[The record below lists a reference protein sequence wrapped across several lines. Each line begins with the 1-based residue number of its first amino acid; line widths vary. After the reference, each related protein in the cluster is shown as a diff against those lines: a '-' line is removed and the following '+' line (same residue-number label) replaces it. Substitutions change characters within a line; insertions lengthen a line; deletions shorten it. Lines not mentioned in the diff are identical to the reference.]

1 MVRMTSKIEIRK
13 SWVFWLIFFI
23 GTLLYSANGEL
34 IALYT
39 FDDADNPGADSSGQ
53 GNDISGTVGTAPTW
67 ASDIGFGGSGAYD
80 FAGGTLTV
88 PVDINASVMP
98 DMTWGA
104 WVRTDNTNP
113 GQRKV
118 MGHDNG
124 GWDRTIGLDS
134 RNGQFRY
141 TSFTGF
147 GRPVVGDLPGP
158 ESTEDWTFLAA
169 SYDSA
174 DGSVT
179 VYVDLDASTADD
191 ELVTVTEN
199 ANWNNGQGTFAIG
212 GLRPDNTAEAWD
224 GVIDNV
230 FVYNE
235 VLSAEEVA
243 ALRTDFGE
251 IELSDPNIVISRE
264 KPLFGVIRT
273 GIVPETETR
282 SIVIRNTGEDN
293 DLNVTKIVITGDD
306 ASAFSL
312 NDESF
317 ALAPGE
323 DKTIEITLTTDGVAG
338 DYVASLQIQSDD
350 ADKTNEIIEL
360 DATIE
365 LIPPATLLAFYTF
378 DDSNNPFADSSGN
391 GNDLIEGSGSLPNWG
406 ADIGFK
412 GSGAHD
418 FLGGNLVSPIDINAS
433 VMPDM
438 TWGAWVRTNNTDPGL
453 RKVMGHDN
461 GGWDRTIGLDSRN
474 GQFRYTSFT
483 GFGRPVVGDLPGPE
497 SSEDWTFLAASY
509 DSADGSVSVYVDVDA
524 SSIDDEL
531 VKVTEPAN
539 WNTGQGTFAI
549 GGLRPDNTA
558 EAWDGTIDNVFVY
571 EGILTD
577 EEMKDLRDRAAIADE
592 DLRITKVIRNP
603 DNSFTLTWTSNPN
616 AGTTYTVLFSQ
627 NLSVPLEFW
636 GDDDDSVASGGE
648 TTTHTTGI
656 FEGVRK
662 LFLIV
667 KKND

>member
-1 MVRMTSKIEIRK
+1 MKH
-13 SWVFWLIFFI
+13 FF
-23 GTLLYSANGEL
+23 LLFSLLAILKYSANGEL

-39 FDDADNPGADSSGQ
+39 FDDEGDPFADSSGQ
-53 GNDISGTVGTAPTW
+53 GNDISGTVGVEPTW
-67 ASDIGFGGSGAYD
+67 GSDIGFDDTGAYD
-80 FAGGTLTV
+80 FSGGTLTV
-88 PVDINASVMP
+88 PIDINAGLIP

-104 WVRTDNTNP
+104 WVRTDNTSP
-113 GQRKV
+113 GLRKI

-158 ESTEDWTFLAA
+158 ENTEDWTFIAA

-174 DGSVT
+174 AGTVS

-191 ELVTVTEN
+191 ELVAVTET
-199 ANWNNGQGTFAIG
+199 ARWNSGQGSFAIG
-212 GLRPDNTAEAWD
+212 GLRPDNTAELWD
-224 GVIDNV
+224 GAIDNV

-235 VLSAEEVA
+235 ALSEEEID
-243 ALRTDFGE
+243 ALRTDLVGME
-251 IELSDPNIVISRE
+251 ISDPNIVISRD
-264 KPLFGVIRT
+264 KPFFGMIRT
-273 GIVPETETR
+273 GIVPETEKR
-282 SIVIRNTGEDN
+282 SITIRNTGEDN
-293 DLNVTKIVITGDD
+293 DLNITEIAITGDD
-306 ASAFSL
+306 AGAYSL
-312 NDESF
+312 TDEAF

-323 DKTIEITLTTDGVAG
+323 EKTIEITLTTDGVAG
-338 DYVASLQIQSDD
+338 DYVASLEIQSDD
-350 ADKTNEIIEL
+350 SDKPTVTIEL
-360 DATIE
+360 DTTIE

-378 DDSNNPFADSSGN
+378 DDPNDPFADSSGN
-391 GNDLIEGSGSLPNWG
+391 GNDLAEGNGDAPIWG

-418 FLGGNLVSPIDINAS
+418 FSGGTLVSPIDINAGQL
-433 VMPDM
+433 PDM
-438 TWGAWVRTNNTDPGL
+438 SWGAWVRTNNTSPGL

-461 GGWDRTIGLDSRN
+461 GGWDRTLGLDSRN

-483 GFGRPVVGDLPGPE
+483 GFGRPVVGDLPGPANT
-497 SSEDWTFLAASY
+497 EDWTFLAANYNSK
-509 DSADGSVSVYVDVDA
+509 DSTVSVYVDLDA
-524 SSIDDEL
+524 SSIDDDL
-531 VKVTEPAN
+531 VKVTEPTR
-539 WNTGQGTFAI
+539 WNNGQATFAI

-558 EAWDGTIDNVFVY
+558 ELWDGAIDNVFVY
-571 EGILTD
+571 DGILTD
-577 EEMKDLRDRAAIADE
+577 EEMKDLRDRAAITGE
-592 DLRITKVIRNP
+592 VLRITEVVRNA

-627 NLSVPLEFW
+627 DLSEPLEFW

-656 FEGVRK
+656 FEAVDK